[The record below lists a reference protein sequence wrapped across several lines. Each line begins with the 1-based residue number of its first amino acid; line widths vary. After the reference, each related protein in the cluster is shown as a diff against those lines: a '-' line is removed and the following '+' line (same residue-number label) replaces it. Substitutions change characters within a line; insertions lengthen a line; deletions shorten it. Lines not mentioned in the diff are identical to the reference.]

1 MVFQK
6 AFRFVF
12 IAAKLPDNN
21 VALGLYFIDLGVEPS
36 FSYWERTAFID
47 NADVIIIGSGLVGLS
62 AALHLKTKEP
72 TLKVLVLERGFLPTG
87 ASTKNAGFACFGTVS
102 EQLAGLERSTEDE
115 VARLINY
122 KWRGLQRLRQNL
134 GDSNIDYYQHGG
146 YELFLH
152 DETAQAAE
160 SIDKIPYLNKLL
172 QQAIGEPDIYAVADD
187 KIVTFGFDGVKH
199 MIYNPFEGQI
209 DTGKMMSALLQ
220 KVSSLGVAVLNCCG
234 VEKIEPITDHI
245 QLKTSQGNFKTRKV
259 ILATNA
265 FANQLFPDLKVT
277 PGRGQVL
284 VTKPIPGLKLK
295 GTYHFNEGYYYFRN
309 IDGRVLFGGGRNLD
323 FETEATW
330 EFGHT
335 EKVKE
340 KLTAYL
346 NEVILPGQNAAID
359 YWWSGIMG
367 FGDDISPIVKQ
378 VEPNIFCAVRC
389 NGMGVAMGS
398 LVGEEVAELA
408 INSL

>member
-1 MVFQK
+1 
-6 AFRFVF
+6 
-12 IAAKLPDNN
+12 
-21 VALGLYFIDLGVEPS
+21 LGPNT
-36 FSYWERTAFID
+36 FSYWERTSFID
-47 NADVIIIGSGLVGLS
+47 NADVVIIGSGLVGLS
-62 AALHLKTKEP
+62 AALHLKKRQP
-72 TLKVLVLERGFLPTG
+72 ALKVLVLERGFLPTG

-102 EQLAGLERSTEDE
+102 EQLASLKRSTEDE
-115 VARLINY
+115 VVRLVDY

-134 GDSNIDYYQHGG
+134 GDSNIDYFQHGG
-146 YELFLH
+146 YELFMD
-152 DETAQAAE
+152 DETANADNA
-160 SIDKIPYLNKLL
+160 IDQINYLNKILKD
-172 QQAIGEPDIYAVADD
+172 AIGLPDIYSVADA
-187 KIVTFGFDGVKH
+187 KIADFGFKGVDR
-199 MIYNPFEGQI
+199 MIYNPFEGQLH
-209 DTGKMMSALLQ
+209 TGKMMHTLLN
-220 KVSSLGVAVLNCCG
+220 KVSDAGVLVLNSC
-234 VEKIEPITDHI
+234 EIKKIEQESNHI
-245 QLKTSQGNFKTRKV
+245 NLLTSQGNFKTGKV

-265 FANQLFPDLKVT
+265 FANQLFPALKVI

-323 FETEATW
+323 FKAEETWAFGQTEA
-330 EFGHT
+330 
-335 EKVKE
+335 VKNS
-340 KLTAYL
+340 LISYL
-346 NEVILPGQNAAID
+346 KEVILPDQHFEID

-408 INSL
+408 L

>member
-1 MVFQK
+1 
-6 AFRFVF
+6 
-12 IAAKLPDNN
+12 L
-21 VALGLYFIDLGVEPS
+21 EPQ
-36 FSYWERTAFID
+36 FSYWERSVFID

-62 AALHLKTKEP
+62 AALHLKKRGP
-72 TLKVLVLERGFLPTG
+72 DLKILVLERGFLPSG

-102 EQLAGLERSTEDE
+102 EQLAALDQSSEEE
-115 VARLINY
+115 VIKLINY

-134 GDSNIDYYQHGG
+134 GDSAIDYHQHGG
-146 YELFLH
+146 YELFMD
-152 DETAQAAE
+152 DESDRADECIEQ
-160 SIDKIPYLNKLL
+160 IPYLNKLL
-172 QQAIGEPDIYAVADD
+172 VHAIREQGIYKVAND
-187 KIVTFGFDGVKH
+187 KITGFGFDKVSR
-199 MIYNPFEGQI
+199 MIYNPFEGQLN
-209 DTGKMMSALLQ
+209 TGKMMRALLN
-220 KVSSLGVAVLNCCG
+220 KVYDAGILVLNSCAVSAINRQCDG
-234 VEKIEPITDHI
+234 VHLT
-245 QLKTSQGNFKTRKV
+245 TSQGNFKAGRV

-265 FANQLFPDLKVT
+265 FANQLFPDLNVI

-284 VTKPIPGLKLK
+284 VTKPIPGLKLQ
-295 GTYHFNEGYYYFRN
+295 GTYHFDKGYYYFRN

-335 EKVKE
+335 EKVKG
-340 KLTAYL
+340 KLIAYL
-346 NEVILPGQNAAID
+346 NKVILPGQHIEID

-367 FGDDISPIVKQ
+367 FGDDITPIVKE

-408 INSL
+408 IQAL